1 MSTLSL
7 YNDSAAHI
15 RVMYVSVCVCVCV
28 GGGERMKDTVEG
40 SESETVAGVRISN
53 GTRLGTFF

>member
-15 RVMYVSVCVCVCV
+15 RVMYVSMCMWV
-28 GGGERMKDTVEG
+28 GERMKETVGGREG
-40 SESETVAGVRISN
+40 ETVAGVRISN